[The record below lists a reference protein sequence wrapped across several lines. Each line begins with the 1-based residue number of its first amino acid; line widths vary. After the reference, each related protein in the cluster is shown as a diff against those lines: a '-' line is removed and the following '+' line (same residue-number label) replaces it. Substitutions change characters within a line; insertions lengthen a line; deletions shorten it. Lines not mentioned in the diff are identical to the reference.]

1 MKMVKPP
8 ILLMIVMMMAPQILE
23 TLYSPAL
30 TLITQEYGTS
40 AEQASQTLSIYFV
53 AFALGV
59 AFWGWLS
66 DRVGRRTAMLA
77 GLVIYLLGAVVAV
90 ISHTFSVLMLA
101 RVMVA
106 FGAAVGSVVT
116 QTMMRDSYS
125 GSELGRVFSV
135 MGMALAISPI
145 LGMVSGGLLA
155 GLGQSLYVFL
165 GQLACAFVLLL
176 WCWKSLPE
184 TLQQQSTSATRSTL
198 VMWKVIKDR
207 HIWLTALLVTGF
219 NVMIFSYYSL
229 APFMFEQL
237 GLTRQHFGYSGVL
250 LAMGSFLGAYL
261 NRVLINQQISGD
273 KQILI
278 AIMIA
283 LLSALSLLLLQES
296 VWFVIAC
303 ACVMVAFGLAIPNLL
318 SQALVNYQGA
328 LGTAGALLGLI
339 YYLFIGCGLALVGLS
354 QHLFITLLASAV
366 LCLCCWKFLA
376 KARVAQA
383 NITQ

>member
-66 DRVGRRTAMLA
+66 DRAGRRTAMLA
-77 GLVIYLLGAVVAV
+77 GLVIYLLGAIVAV

-184 TLQQQSTSATRSTL
+184 TL
-198 VMWKVIKDR
+198 
-207 HIWLTALLVTGF
+207 
-219 NVMIFSYYSL
+219 
-229 APFMFEQL
+229 
-237 GLTRQHFGYSGVL
+237 
-250 LAMGSFLGAYL
+250 
-261 NRVLINQQISGD
+261 
-273 KQILI
+273 
-278 AIMIA
+278 
-283 LLSALSLLLLQES
+283 
-296 VWFVIAC
+296 
-303 ACVMVAFGLAIPNLL
+303 
-318 SQALVNYQGA
+318 
-328 LGTAGALLGLI
+328 
-339 YYLFIGCGLALVGLS
+339 
-354 QHLFITLLASAV
+354 
-366 LCLCCWKFLA
+366 
-376 KARVAQA
+376 
-383 NITQ
+383 